1 MATMVTLFTVCTEKR
16 EEFVEMLEVIS
27 KRLTCQEH
35 EADDARY
42 VYRSNPE
49 VYHPEYWN
57 PSQKYSL
64 RGVALTNELTYVCVR
79 EEPDLIDMGEEPKPI
94 DQWWKLEYS
103 LNNSSPATV
112 EVRPCYV

>member
-1 MATMVTLFTVCTEKR
+1 MIIVCHEKK
-16 EEFVEMLEVIS
+16 EEFMEMLEVIS

-35 EADDARY
+35 EATDERF

-64 RGVALTNELTYVCVR
+64 RGVALSDEVTYVCIR
-79 EEPDLIDMGEEPKPI
+79 GETDLIDMGEESNPN
-94 DQWWKLEYS
+94 QWWKIDYS
-103 LNNSSPATV
+103 SKNPSPATV
-112 EVRPCYV
+112 EVCLGCLSI